1 MTKIVVGYT
10 LSERG
15 EAALEAGIAEAR
27 LRDAE
32 LLVMHSSRG
41 GEAERDEDV
50 AAYAAAGD
58 RIEQRLS
65 SEGLRFRLGEHV
77 LGNSPAEDIV
87 ALARSE
93 NAHLIV
99 IGLRRRTL
107 VGKVILGS
115 VAQDVLMKAP
125 CPVLVVRPS
134 ASKSMSEESRT

>member
-15 EAALEAGIAEAR
+15 DAALDAGIFQAW
-27 LRDAE
+27 LQDAE

-41 GEAERDEDV
+41 GDSEREQEV

-58 RIEQRLS
+58 RIEQRLE

-77 LGNSPAEDIV
+77 VGNSPAEDIV

-93 NAHLIV
+93 NADLIV
-99 IGLRRRTL
+99 IGMRRRSL
-107 VGKVILGS
+107 VGKAILGS
-115 VAQDVLMKAP
+115 VAQDVLMNAP
-125 CPVLVVRPS
+125 CPVLAVRPT
-134 ASKSMSEESRT
+134 AGEGNRT

>member
-15 EAALEAGIAEAR
+15 EAALEAGIREAH

-32 LLVMHSSRG
+32 LLVMHSARG
-41 GEAERDEDV
+41 GEFEREEDV

-58 RIEQRLS
+58 DIEQRLES
-65 SEGLRFRLGEHV
+65 KGLRFRLGEHV
-77 LGNSPAEDIV
+77 VGNSPAEDIV

-93 NAHLIV
+93 KADLIV

-107 VGKVILGS
+107 VGKLVLGS
-115 VAQDVLMKAP
+115 VAQDVLLNAP
-125 CPVLVVRPS
+125 CPVLAVRPV
-134 ASKSMSEESRT
+134 AGEENRT

>member
-15 EAALEAGIAEAR
+15 DAALDAGILQAR

-41 GEAERDEDV
+41 GDAEREEDV

-58 RIEQRLS
+58 RIEKRLK

-77 LGNSPAEDIV
+77 VGNSPAEDII

-93 NAHLIV
+93 DADLIV
-99 IGLRRRTL
+99 IGLRSRTL
-107 VGKVILGS
+107 VGKMIMGS
-115 VAQDVLMKAP
+115 VAQDVLMNAP
-125 CPVLVVRPS
+125 CPVLAVRP
-134 ASKSMSEESRT
+134 AAGEENRS